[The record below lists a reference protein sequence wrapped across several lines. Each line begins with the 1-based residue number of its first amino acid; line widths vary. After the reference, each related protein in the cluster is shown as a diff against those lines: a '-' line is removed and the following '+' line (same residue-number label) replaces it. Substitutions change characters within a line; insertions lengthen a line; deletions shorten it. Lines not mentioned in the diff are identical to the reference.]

1 MFQVQST
8 KTPKDCKDK
17 FKAMRAEAAL
27 LKASGQKVS
36 DVSTAGK
43 RAKAAIPEAAYEKQK
58 GKKGKK
64 NHAKAAMKKGLKSKP
79 KEDEEVSIKIKKA
92 KERACIVYMAKHCSY
107 RHSDFD

>member
-64 NHAKAAMKKGLKSKP
+64 
-79 KEDEEVSIKIKKA
+79 E
-92 KERACIVYMAKHCSY
+92 
-107 RHSDFD
+107 